1 MKKFMLVA
9 LFTAPL
15 LINNT
20 YANEQESYRCP
31 VDLVYKTGAG
41 KSVDMDGGELEITVQ
56 GRELILKNSRI
67 NGFGTHQLTV
77 TANNGNQIKGRN
89 KSMIFSYKKVSHEFV
104 LHTGIGPSNFSYS
117 GGGHSGGQMRVAGK
131 CSIQE

>member
-1 MKKFMLVA
+1 VKKFMLVA
-9 LFTAPL
+9 LFSAPL

-41 KSVDMDGGELEITVQ
+41 RSVDMDGGELEITVQ

-77 TANNGNQIKGRN
+77 IVNNGNQIKGRN
-89 KSMIFSYKKVSHEFV
+89 KSMIFSYKKVSNEFV

-131 CSIQE
+131 CSKQE

>member
-1 MKKFMLVA
+1 MKKFILIT
-9 LFTAPL
+9 LFVAPL
-15 LINNT
+15 LTNNI

-41 KSVDMDGGELEITVQ
+41 RSVDMDGGEIEITVQ
-56 GRELILKNSRI
+56 EGEVILKNSRI
-67 NGFGTHQLTV
+67 NGFGTHNLKLLK
-77 TANNGNQIKGRN
+77 NNGMEIKGRS

-117 GGGHSGGQMRVAGK
+117 GNGHTGSQMRVSGK
-131 CSIQE
+131 CSKQE

>member
-9 LFTAPL
+9 LFAAPL

-20 YANEQESYRCP
+20 YADEQESYRCP

-77 TANNGNQIKGRN
+77 VVNTGNEIKGRN
-89 KSMIFSYKKVSHEFV
+89 KSMIFSYKKVSNEFV

-117 GGGHSGGQMRVAGK
+117 GNGHSGSQMRVAGK
-131 CSIQE
+131 CSKQE